1 MRWRACVATV
11 AAPNRM
17 NSRHGG
23 MYRHDGS
30 KPGSHAQSVWDWGLG
45 PMEQWR
51 HEE

>member
-1 MRWRACVATV
+1 MARIRRNGRRPKPHEL
-11 AAPNRM
+11 APW
-17 NSRHGG
+17 G